1 MADTIDKYP
10 RLGVHSAVIG
20 TSFCRQQSV
29 RQLRKEGFLDIM
41 PNACRGREMGLC
53 LV

>member
-29 RQLRKEGFLDIM
+29 RQLRQEGVLDIM
-41 PNACRGREMGLC
+41 PNVRWGSEMGLC